1 MLQHGVI
8 NADAAALLQQFA
20 ELTSVPVIPT
30 LMGWGCIPDDHELM
44 AGMVGLQT
52 AHRYGNATLL
62 ASDMVFGIGNRFA
75 NRSTGSVEK
84 YTEGR
89 K

>member
-1 MLQHGVI
+1 
-8 NADAAALLQQFA
+8 
-20 ELTSVPVIPT
+20 
-30 LMGWGCIPDDHELM
+30 
-44 AGMVGLQT
+44 MVGLQT

-75 NRSTGSVEK
+75 NRHTGSVEK

-89 K
+89 KIVHIDIEPTQITACCVRIWGLSLMLKRR